1 MNKTRKLAALA
12 ACATAACLA
21 ATAPAQAQTADFST
35 WTRAGD
41 AAPALQLPSLSAVLS
56 TAATDSGESP
66 VAGGNALQYFE
77 LEPALFLD
85 GGLLPAD
92 TYEGSGLQHS
102 FTLAEGSIAW
112 IGFSWTLS
120 TQSYDPAFADRAFIV
135 IDGSNL
141 IPLATVEAT
150 AVSGSLLASFT
161 TPGAHSFA
169 VAVMDVNDYTGVSVL
184 GLSNLTVTVTAV
196 PEPASLGLLAAGLG
210 VVGFAARRR
219 AQAAAV

>member
-21 ATAPAQAQTADFST
+21 TLAPAHAQTADFSI

-41 AAPALQLPSLSAVLS
+41 AAVALELPSLSAIIS
-56 TAATDSGESP
+56 TAATDSGEQP
-66 VAGGNALQYFE
+66 VAGGNALQFFE
-77 LEPALFLD
+77 LELALFLD

-102 FTLAEGSIAW
+102 FTLDAGSTATLS
-112 IGFSWTLS
+112 FNWTLS
-120 TQSYDPAFADRAFIV
+120 TQGFDAGFLDRAFVV
-135 IDGSNL
+135 IDGSTL
-141 IPLATVEAT
+141 VPLATVA
-150 AVSGSLLASFT
+150 ASSVSGSYSTSFT
-161 TPGAHSFA
+161 TPGAHAFA

-196 PEPASLGLLAAGLG
+196 PEPASLALLAAGLG

-219 AQAAAV
+219 AQAVAV